1 MMNDMMK
8 MNGDMKDMGMKM
20 SLQQMDMNTVMYP
33 EISGPE
39 TKSKKAEDHSQHNN
53 EKTAATNSTNGHDEH
68 AGHGTSSTDMVTLN
82 YGMLRAT
89 HKTTL
94 DPAAPVRQLR
104 FELTGNMNR
113 YVWSMDNRVLSEVDK
128 ILIKK
133 DEVLRIVLYNNSMMR
148 HPMHLH
154 GFDFRVINGQG
165 DYAPLKMCWI
175 LCLWKPTPLNLQPT
189 HMAIGFSIATL
200 CTT

>member
-133 DEVLRIVLYNNSMMR
+133 MKS
-148 HPMHLH
+148 
-154 GFDFRVINGQG
+154 
-165 DYAPLKMCWI
+165 YA
-175 LCLWKPTPLNLQPT
+175 LCSITTP
-189 HMAIGFSIATL
+189 
-200 CTT
+200 